1 MYDVLLVLFIH
12 SSFSPE
18 TIGRHTWTVYK
29 KHCCWH
35 VLFFPHAF
43 WVSLFKWGPASN
55 IDAAGSACRERLF
68 APSSQILGI
77 DQPFLVL
84 RTGATAGPP
93 ISHSFEETLR
103 ETRFSF
109 EVSWLPFMKW
119 EPSLGLVFFCT
130 FCSYCQCKVC
140 KCALPVSR
148 ISPRARASGLSWA
161 ECIVTQSEMQ
171 LREV

>member
-1 MYDVLLVLFIH
+1 MSCFFHMLFEFHFLNEDQQAISMLLGL
-12 SSFSPE
+12 
-18 TIGRHTWTVYK
+18 
-29 KHCCWH
+29 
-35 VLFFPHAF
+35 
-43 WVSLFKWGPASN
+43 PAEN
-55 IDAAGSACRERLF
+55 GCLH
-68 APSSQILGI
+68 Q
-77 DQPFLVL
+77 VL
-84 RTGATAGPP
+84 RSWVLISPFWYSGLEQQLGPP